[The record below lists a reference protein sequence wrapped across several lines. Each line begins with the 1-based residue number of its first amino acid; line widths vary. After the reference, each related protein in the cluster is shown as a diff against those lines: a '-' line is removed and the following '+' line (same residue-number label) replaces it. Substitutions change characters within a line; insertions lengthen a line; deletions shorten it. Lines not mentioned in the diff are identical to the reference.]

1 MECFVQYLD
10 DLEDLYY
17 AVALIWERIRTRVRF
32 AVFVIA
38 SLALQVF
45 GVFIALNSPPIA
57 VAIAS
62 LLLVALLYR
71 GAVSPINSYPAHA

>member
-32 AVFVIA
+32 AIFVTA
-38 SLALQVF
+38 SFALQVF
-45 GVFIALNSPPIA
+45 GVFIALNRPPIA
-57 VAIAS
+57 LAIVS

-71 GAVSPINSYPAHA
+71 SAVSPVGNHPAYV

>member
-17 AVALIWERIRTRVRF
+17 AVALIWERIRTRIRF
-32 AVFVIA
+32 AVFVAA

-71 GAVSPINSYPAHA
+71 GAVSPIANYPAHA

>member
-45 GVFIALNSPPIA
+45 GVFIALNSPPMA

-71 GAVSPINSYPAHA
+71 GAVSPITSYTVHA

>member
-62 LLLVALLYR
+62 LLLVVLLYR
-71 GAVSPINSYPAHA
+71 GAVAPIASYPAHA

>member
-17 AVALIWERIRTRVRF
+17 AVALIWERIRTRIRF
-32 AVFVIA
+32 AVFVTA
-38 SLALQVF
+38 SFALQVF

-71 GAVSPINSYPAHA
+71 GAVSPIANHPAHA

>member
-17 AVALIWERIRTRVRF
+17 AVALIWERIRTRIRF
-32 AVFVIA
+32 AAFVFA

-71 GAVSPINSYPAHA
+71 GAVSPITSYPAHA

>member
-71 GAVSPINSYPAHA
+71 GAVSPITSHPAHA

>member
-17 AVALIWERIRTRVRF
+17 AVALIWERIRTRIRF
-32 AVFVIA
+32 AVFVTA
-38 SLALQVF
+38 SFALQVF

-71 GAVSPINSYPAHA
+71 GAVSPTPNYPAHA

>member
-62 LLLVALLYR
+62 LLLVAMLYR
-71 GAVSPINSYPAHA
+71 GAVSPITSHPAHA

>member
-17 AVALIWERIRTRVRF
+17 AAALIWERIRTRVRF
-32 AVFVIA
+32 AIFVA
-38 SLALQVF
+38 VSLAFQVF
-45 GVFIALNSPPIA
+45 GIFIALNSPPIA

-62 LLLVALLYR
+62 FLLVVLLYR
-71 GAVSPINSYPAHA
+71 GAVSPIANHPAHA